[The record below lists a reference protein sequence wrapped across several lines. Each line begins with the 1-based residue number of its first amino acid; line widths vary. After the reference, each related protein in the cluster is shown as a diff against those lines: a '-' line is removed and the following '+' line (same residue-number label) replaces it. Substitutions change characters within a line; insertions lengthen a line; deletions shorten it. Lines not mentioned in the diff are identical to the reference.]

1 MPHIAS
7 LPLLGSFTVLHSNK
21 KTSITGWTGDLYLF
35 LYVFATHQIS
45 NPPLQYQDTVT
56 TMRLHT
62 TLLPLITLAVR
73 LAVAGSTLSTMK
85 PQREDDPYGDNI
97 LLLNLPNGLPGGSD
111 SSRVSLSHP
120 QPAHLSTPQS
130 LWHSSPEINHEAL
143 VEAGLA
149 IPTNEL
155 SSECISTTTNLVR
168 QRFESSAQ
176 FLYVH
181 QSMSETVCRMLKTAG
196 CYILLVCLAFGVI
209 TLVVFMFANCHQTG
223 HLGGVRGL
231 KCKNVH
237 EWAKNW
243 RRSVASDWDEP
254 GRDEVK
260 VEIEIK
266 RRTAMESGQGG
277 GGGGGN
283 EQCPWLS
290 PVCGLKPTMKEH
302 QTRDIGRMKYRRRL
316 DLD

>member
-21 KTSITGWTGDLYLF
+21 KTSITGWTSDLYLF
-35 LYVFATHQIS
+35 LSQT
-45 NPPLQYQDTVT
+45 PLQYQDTVI
-56 TMRLHT
+56 MRLHT

-73 LAVAGSTLSTMK
+73 LAVAGSTLSTLK
-85 PQREDDPYGDNI
+85 AQPQREDDPYGDTVP
-97 LLLNLPNGLPGGSD
+97 LVDLPNGLSGGSD
-111 SSRVSLSHP
+111 SSSSRVSLTHP

-168 QRFESSAQ
+168 QRFESGAQ

-181 QSMSETVCRMLKTAG
+181 NSMSETVCRMLKTAG

-223 HLGGVRGL
+223 HLGKVRGL

-260 VEIEIK
+260 VEIEIE
-266 RRTAMESGQGG
+266 RRTAMESGQ

-302 QTRDIGRMKYRRRL
+302 QKRDIGRMKYRRRL